1 MPFQLNADIQWPL
14 IMASGFAK
22 LKSLPVAQAKIWRT
36 DGDVPEHVAAAF
48 TSLCIIST
56 YSEPFDDICNYI
68 GVLENTTEQ
77 LKSLELNA
85 NTTFNGNKTEISMD
99 GRGLRDLCIR
109 LVASQQDFTNP
120 MPFKLAFKH
129 SDDSLKKLQSLNV
142 ESNHDF
148 CMAGLTNTLVNA
160 HDHLLS
166 LRMLGG
172 TTKTLRPNMHF
183 PHLMKLNLAF
193 PLADATIENMP
204 PNDAL
209 IRNITK
215 FVGNNSR
222 VLSRLALAGRI
233 MFEDMELQVDD
244 IPNWIDLW
252 LNAIEMHRITPPLV
266 ELTLHGSSISDM
278 SLPRISTMF
287 GQTLTELNLSRIKL
301 GWEWFKFTTMPL
313 LELLKVDSC
322 HTSPN
327 DHSFER
333 LLAVC
338 PNLTSLEWIR
348 NTPHAGNVFVKHEN
362 LIELNIDTDIA
373 VDTLILDT
381 CPQLIELFVCHGTH
395 MYELNMDCI
404 GMCPKMYTLDVS
416 STLDYDCVKSLAI
429 AVSTRMPYLSRIC
442 TTNEKFAYKFY
453 STLNEH
459 KKTCAVISNTP
470 EGRLDKIWSKYTHE
484 QWRYYSTERQFHH
497 KWDLDRYTFVLSRR
511 PHQLLKSLQNH
522 LGMLNTRV
530 LNPSQM
536 RQLQTML
543 QQTGLPQV
551 IINLHK
557 RTDIFF

>member
-1 MPFQLNADIQWPL
+1 MRTIKRVKTSSNEATDVSLFYRIPPEIISLILDYLNPLSDYARVALVCKKFAVCVRHKFGTLKFLNAEDWDRNVEIHVDKQTNFHYIRTMHTKCPNIEVFHMPFQLNADIQWPL

-252 LNAIEMHRITPPLV
+252 LNAIEMH
-266 ELTLHGSSISDM
+266 
-278 SLPRISTMF
+278 
-287 GQTLTELNLSRIKL
+287 
-301 GWEWFKFTTMPL
+301 
-313 LELLKVDSC
+313 
-322 HTSPN
+322 
-327 DHSFER
+327 
-333 LLAVC
+333 
-338 PNLTSLEWIR
+338 
-348 NTPHAGNVFVKHEN
+348 
-362 LIELNIDTDIA
+362 
-373 VDTLILDT
+373 
-381 CPQLIELFVCHGTH
+381 
-395 MYELNMDCI
+395 
-404 GMCPKMYTLDVS
+404 
-416 STLDYDCVKSLAI
+416 
-429 AVSTRMPYLSRIC
+429 
-442 TTNEKFAYKFY
+442 
-453 STLNEH
+453 
-459 KKTCAVISNTP
+459 
-470 EGRLDKIWSKYTHE
+470 
-484 QWRYYSTERQFHH
+484 
-497 KWDLDRYTFVLSRR
+497 
-511 PHQLLKSLQNH
+511 
-522 LGMLNTRV
+522 
-530 LNPSQM
+530 
-536 RQLQTML
+536 
-543 QQTGLPQV
+543 
-551 IINLHK
+551 
-557 RTDIFF
+557 